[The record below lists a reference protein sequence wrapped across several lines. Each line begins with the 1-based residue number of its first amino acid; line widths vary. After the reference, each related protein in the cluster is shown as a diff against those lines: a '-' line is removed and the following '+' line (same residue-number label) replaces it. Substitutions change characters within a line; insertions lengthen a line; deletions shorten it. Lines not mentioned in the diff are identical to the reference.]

1 MLGEQTQDDDFANID
16 PQDGKDLKSDVLQ
29 NPSDPDAIYRFKYDN
44 NIGYTDNVVE
54 AFDGENNI
62 IKNYDLEP
70 NTYSNQKF
78 SRDTIKTLSKTT
90 ERKKILKM
98 LIGGTYFS
106 IELAKEAIKEGIKL
120 IPGELT
126 GRKPDKNK

>member
-1 MLGEQTQDDDFANID
+1 
-16 PQDGKDLKSDVLQ
+16 
-29 NPSDPDAIYRFKYDN
+29 
-44 NIGYTDNVVE
+44 
-54 AFDGENNI
+54 
-62 IKNYDLEP
+62 
-70 NTYSNQKF
+70 
-78 SRDTIKTLSKTT
+78 
-90 ERKKILKM
+90 M